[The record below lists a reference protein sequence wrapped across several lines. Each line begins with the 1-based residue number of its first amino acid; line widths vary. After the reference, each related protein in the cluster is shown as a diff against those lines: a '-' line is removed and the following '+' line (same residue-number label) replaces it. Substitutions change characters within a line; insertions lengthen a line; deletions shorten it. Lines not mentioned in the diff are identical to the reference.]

1 MKDQKNA
8 GYPTENTSLSPIQ
21 PEKPFEESKLR
32 HLTDEEIIRGFRY
45 LMSKDKKDKL
55 RCDEGKRTG
64 GLHDR

>member
-45 LMSKDKKDKL
+45 LMSKDKKDK
-55 RCDEGKRTG
+55 
-64 GLHDR
+64 